1 MSEKLCVWKR
11 LSTKVVGWVYLCGGL
26 HLEDKGGWQ
35 SRARGRP
42 SENNQQWGDPWWAS
56 QAPWGWGQGWV
67 SSELGR
73 EETPDGFEPALTLAR
88 ILLHQKGYP
97 GCWLRGTP

>member
-1 MSEKLCVWKR
+1 MRSKESLGVSEKLCVWKR

-42 SENNQQWGDPWWAS
+42 SENNQQWVTRGGPHRHHGGGDRA
-56 QAPWGWGQGWV
+56 GFLLKEERG
-67 SSELGR
+67 GR
-73 EETPDGFEPALTLAR
+73 KHLMVLSRP
-88 ILLHQKGYP
+88 
-97 GCWLRGTP
+97 